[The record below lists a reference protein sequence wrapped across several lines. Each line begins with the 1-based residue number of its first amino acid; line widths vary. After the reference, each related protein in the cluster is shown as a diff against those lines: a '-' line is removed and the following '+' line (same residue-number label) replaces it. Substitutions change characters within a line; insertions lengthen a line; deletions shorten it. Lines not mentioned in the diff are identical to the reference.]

1 MPRSVPI
8 IYSIVL
14 CLFATSSRFIIR
26 AFGRDINQIQ
36 RKNVSIYGLGSS
48 GLQIMDALASNSNYR
63 VCQIIDD
70 NPEIQGQTISEI
82 RIDNFNYARENFKK
96 LEIDILLIT
105 FSSGVEIIRQ
115 RVLDILSEN
124 QVEIK
129 TIPSI
134 TSMIGDASRITEFK
148 DLKIEDLLGREQVI
162 PDTKLMT
169 QNITNKTVLVT
180 GAGGSIG
187 SELCR
192 QIAQWG
198 PQKLIILDVYEF
210 SIYKLLNE
218 FEEKK
223 INLKIEIVPLI
234 GSVQDNNFIKRIMMS
249 FSIDTIYH
257 AAAYKHVP
265 LMEQNIM
272 QCVANNVFGTLNVA
286 KNAIS
291 AGVNNFILVSTD
303 KAVNPTNFMGA
314 SKRIAEIICQTL
326 PAEKSKTLF
335 SVVRFGNVLGSS
347 GSVVPLFT
355 EQIKK
360 GGPITLTHPEITR
373 YFMTIP
379 EASQLLI
386 QAGSMGKN
394 DGVFVLDMGEPVKII
409 DLAKKMVTLSGFK
422 PIVSDHK
429 ELKTNEIAIT
439 VTGLRHG
446 EKLYE
451 ELSYDANLIGTSHPR
466 IMITKETVME
476 VQELNAFLKKIK
488 IAYDDNNYHKLFEV
502 ISSVLNGVTDIRGS
516 KDVFIK
522 SNKNFDTVVPISF
535 KKNK

>member
-1 MPRSVPI
+1 
-8 IYSIVL
+8 
-14 CLFATSSRFIIR
+14 
-26 AFGRDINQIQ
+26 
-36 RKNVSIYGLGSS
+36 
-48 GLQIMDALASNSNYR
+48 MDALTSNSNYR

-82 RIDNFNYARENFKK
+82 RIDNFNNARENFKK

-124 QVEIK
+124 QIEVK

-134 TSMIGDASRITEFK
+134 TSMIVDASSVIEFK

-162 PDTKLMT
+162 PDSKLMS
-169 QNITNKTVLVT
+169 QNITHKTVLVT

-192 QIAQWG
+192 QIAQWS
-198 PQKLIILDVYEF
+198 PQKLLMLDISEF
-210 SIYKLLNE
+210 SIYKVLNE

-223 INLKIEIVPLI
+223 LNLKIEVVPLI
-234 GSVQDNNFIKRIMMS
+234 GSVQDNNFIKKIMMG
-249 FSIDTIYH
+249 FSIDTVYH

-265 LMEQNIM
+265 LMEQNVM
-272 QCVANNVFGTLNVA
+272 QCVANNVFGTLHVA
-286 KNAIS
+286 KNAIF
-291 AGVNNFILVSTD
+291 AGVKNFILVSTD

-314 SKRIAEIICQTL
+314 SKRVAEIICQTL
-326 PAEKSKTLF
+326 PTEKSKTLF

-386 QAGSMGKN
+386 QAGSMKQN

-422 PIVSDHK
+422 PIVNDHRK
-429 ELKTNEIAIT
+429 LKTDEIEII

-451 ELSYDANLIGTSHPR
+451 ELSYDKNLIGTSHPR
-466 IMITKETVME
+466 IMVTRETVME
-476 VQELNAFLKKIK
+476 MQELNVLLEKIK
-488 IAYDDNNYHKLFEV
+488 FAYDNDNYHKLFEA
-502 ISSVLNGVTDIRGS
+502 ISCVLNGVSDIKGS

-522 SNKNFDTVVPISF
+522 SNKKFDTVVPISL
-535 KKNK
+535 KKNMKKSQNPQS